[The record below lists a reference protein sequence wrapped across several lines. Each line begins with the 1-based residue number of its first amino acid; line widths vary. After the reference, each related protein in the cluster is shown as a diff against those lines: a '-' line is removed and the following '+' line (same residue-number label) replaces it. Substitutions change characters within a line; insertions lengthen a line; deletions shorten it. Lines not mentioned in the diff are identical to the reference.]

1 MLDIEYGT
9 EDYKFLEIS
18 IGGIIKNLELLKF
31 IPDHLKTEISGKHWV
46 KKWHCVRLNKCVI
59 KLVLKIAEY

>member
-1 MLDIEYGT
+1 MLDIGYGT
-9 EDYKFLEIS
+9 EDYKSLEMS
-18 IGGIIKNLELLKF
+18 IGRIIKNLELLKF
-31 IPDHLKTEISGKHWV
+31 VLDHLKTKTFGKNWV

>member
-9 EDYKFLEIS
+9 EDYKFSEIS

-31 IPDHLKTEISGKHWV
+31 IPDHLKTKIFGKHWV
-46 KKWHCVRLNKCVI
+46 KKWHCVTLNKCVI
-59 KLVLKIAEY
+59 KLILKIAEY